1 MEDIEIKKQNEE
13 SIAECIMNSFQDID
27 KKQRHISFET
37 CYNYFQTHRYNLIG
51 DNLETSCLQL
61 FAYLSHRRL
70 TSITPVE
77 LKTLIEYFDNIKD
90 SKIWGIDVDNYTQ
103 EDNLKIVCGVYNEIK
118 AILTDSVTSSP
129 RQYRPSTTL
138 ITLIMLGVFGCI
150 PSVGTCFGEVIGF
163 SEDYSLEEINERV
176 LKGIALFYSK
186 NASAFN
192 NIEIKAIGF
201 DGEETNRL
209 YPKAK
214 LLDIFCSEEG
224 VKMYRKWL
232 KGKNN
237 IMQDCHLRYGCSL
250 RFEYDDEVQKPNQ
263 REFLES
269 LTTEQV
275 QKEPLPLR
283 LLLWNS
289 VYYPA
294 SGLDGGVIKYCNT
307 IGREIGVCSFVYCDY
322 NAKED
327 ELCDNVA
334 NHFRGYAIFA
344 HRSISVGELGVKRL
358 SMEPIDDRAK
368 HKHLTPEGEPFCH
381 WFIMERG
388 SAFGDE
394 HGPKRFSLLFLCCEG
409 VTAYVQLYSQ
419 NEILP
424 KALAIIQPG
433 TGFGGN
439 WTDFRDYNAPLS
451 FVLRHIPY
459 MPRYI
464 FNGGMENSEEDY
476 THLPWDEYAI
486 EDKVA
491 NYYGPGD
498 GRMVVFKRGRR

>member
-1 MEDIEIKKQNEE
+1 MENITDYKK
-13 SIAECIMNSFQDID
+13 M
-27 KKQRHISFET
+27 
-37 CYNYFQTHRYNLIG
+37 
-51 DNLETSCLQL
+51 LEAKT
-61 FAYLSHRRL
+61 
-70 TSITPVE
+70 E
-77 LKTLIEYFDNIKD
+77 L
-90 SKIWGIDVDNYTQ
+90 
-103 EDNLKIVCGVYNEIK
+103 
-118 AILTDSVTSSP
+118 
-129 RQYRPSTTL
+129 
-138 ITLIMLGVFGCI
+138 M
-150 PSVGTCFGEVIGF
+150 
-163 SEDYSLEEINERV
+163 
-176 LKGIALFYSK
+176 K
-186 NASAFN
+186 N
-192 NIEIKAIGF
+192 
-201 DGEETNRL
+201 
-209 YPKAK
+209 
-214 LLDIFCSEEG
+214 
-224 VKMYRKWL
+224 
-232 KGKNN
+232 
-237 IMQDCHLRYGCSL
+237 CHLRYGCSL
-250 RFEYDDEVQKPNQ
+250 RFEYDDEVNCPNQ
-263 REFLES
+263 NEFLES
-269 LTTEQV
+269 LTVEQV
-275 QKEPLPLR
+275 QNEPLPLR

-307 IGREIGVCSFVYCDY
+307 FGRSMGIRSFVYCDY
-322 NAKED
+322 NTNEA

-334 NHFRGYAIFA
+334 NHFRGYTIFT
-344 HRSISVGELGVKRL
+344 HRNVSVGELGVKRL

-368 HKHLTPEGEPFCH
+368 HKHLTPEGVPFCH
-381 WFIMERG
+381 WFIMERD

-464 FNGGMENSEEDY
+464 FNGGMGNSEEDY

-486 EDKVA
+486 EDEVA

-498 GRMVVFKRGRR
+498 GRMVVFKRRRR

>member
-1 MEDIEIKKQNEE
+1 MEQKTDNELIRLYRDGNVIGFNELLERYQAKVYGYIFSVVKHKDMADEIFQETFYKVIKDIYTDQYNKDLKFGQWLLHIAYNLIKEKKGKTIKNTMEDITDYKKMLEAKNEL
-13 SIAECIMNSFQDID
+13 M
-27 KKQRHISFET
+27 
-37 CYNYFQTHRYNLIG
+37 
-51 DNLETSCLQL
+51 
-61 FAYLSHRRL
+61 
-70 TSITPVE
+70 
-77 LKTLIEYFDNIKD
+77 
-90 SKIWGIDVDNYTQ
+90 
-103 EDNLKIVCGVYNEIK
+103 
-118 AILTDSVTSSP
+118 
-129 RQYRPSTTL
+129 
-138 ITLIMLGVFGCI
+138 
-150 PSVGTCFGEVIGF
+150 
-163 SEDYSLEEINERV
+163 
-176 LKGIALFYSK
+176 K
-186 NASAFN
+186 N
-192 NIEIKAIGF
+192 
-201 DGEETNRL
+201 
-209 YPKAK
+209 
-214 LLDIFCSEEG
+214 
-224 VKMYRKWL
+224 
-232 KGKNN
+232 
-237 IMQDCHLRYGCSL
+237 CHLRYGCSL

-263 REFLES
+263 SEFLES

-294 SGLDGGVIKYCNT
+294 SGLDGGLIKYCNT
-307 IGREIGVCSFVYCDY
+307 HGRDIGVCSFVYCDY
-322 NAKED
+322 NTKED

-334 NHFRGYAIFA
+334 NHFRGYTIFA
-344 HRSISVGELGVKRL
+344 HRSVGVWELGVKHL

-368 HKHLTPEGEPFCH
+368 HKHLTPEVEPFCH
-381 WFIMERG
+381 WFIMERD

-439 WTDFRDYNAPLS
+439 WTDFRDYSAHLS

-464 FNGGMENSEEDY
+464 FNGGMGNSEDDY
-476 THLPWDEYAI
+476 TQLPWDGYMIA
-486 EDKVA
+486 DKVA

-498 GRMVVFKRGRR
+498 GHMVVFKRGKRQVDK

>member
-1 MEDIEIKKQNEE
+1 MENIAHYKK
-13 SIAECIMNSFQDID
+13 M
-27 KKQRHISFET
+27 
-37 CYNYFQTHRYNLIG
+37 
-51 DNLETSCLQL
+51 LEAKT
-61 FAYLSHRRL
+61 
-70 TSITPVE
+70 E
-77 LKTLIEYFDNIKD
+77 L
-90 SKIWGIDVDNYTQ
+90 
-103 EDNLKIVCGVYNEIK
+103 
-118 AILTDSVTSSP
+118 
-129 RQYRPSTTL
+129 
-138 ITLIMLGVFGCI
+138 M
-150 PSVGTCFGEVIGF
+150 
-163 SEDYSLEEINERV
+163 
-176 LKGIALFYSK
+176 K
-186 NASAFN
+186 N
-192 NIEIKAIGF
+192 
-201 DGEETNRL
+201 
-209 YPKAK
+209 
-214 LLDIFCSEEG
+214 
-224 VKMYRKWL
+224 
-232 KGKNN
+232 
-237 IMQDCHLRYGCSL
+237 CHLRYGCSL
-250 RFEYDDEVQKPNQ
+250 RFEYDDEVNRPNQ
-263 REFLES
+263 DEFLES
-269 LTTEQV
+269 LTEAQI
-275 QKEPLPLR
+275 KDEPLPLR

-307 IGREIGVCSFVYCDY
+307 LGRDMGIRSFVYCDY
-322 NAKED
+322 NTKED

-344 HRSISVGELGVKRL
+344 HRSVCLVELGVKRL

-381 WFIMERG
+381 WFIMERD
-388 SAFGDE
+388 SDFGDE

-464 FNGGMENSEEDY
+464 FNGGMGNSEDDY
-476 THLPWDEYAI
+476 THLPWDEEYAI